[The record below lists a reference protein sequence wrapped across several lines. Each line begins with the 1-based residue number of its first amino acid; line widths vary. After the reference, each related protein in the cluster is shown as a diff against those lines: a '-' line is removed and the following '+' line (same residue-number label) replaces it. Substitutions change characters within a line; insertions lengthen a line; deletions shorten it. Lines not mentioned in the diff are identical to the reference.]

1 MLHMADSKMSVNR
14 NCISRS
20 DLIMIHNNPF
30 RGGKFGLNIDP
41 FNRISIEQTEQQCSA
56 TIPLQNSFT
65 RQTNF
70 TSVAFYPDP
79 PFHGHSCSKGTVL
92 IIRSE
97 EHTSELQSRG
107 HLVCRLLLEK
117 KKKPTAVANP

>member
-1 MLHMADSKMSVNR
+1 MLHMAASKMSVSR

-20 DLIMIHNNPF
+20 DRIMLHTHPF
-30 RGGKFGLNIDP
+30 RGALSRPNIDP

-65 RQTNF
+65 TQTNF

-92 IIRSE
+92 IIYFYD
-97 EHTSELQSRG
+97 HLTSLADRIYN
-107 HLVCRLLLEK
+107 R
-117 KKKPTAVANP
+117 